1 MSRSYATYH
10 IRREPISLAA
20 IFSLNPKNSL
30 NPQNL
35 LSFIGA
41 STTLSPCARVR
52 VRLGRL
58 PETMLRSDQD
68 RIAKLVKLIQSEQD
82 SQTLLALMDELN
94 QLLTDDEARKNVLR
108 AGKVTGE

>member
-10 IRREPISLAA
+10 IRREPIGLAA

-30 NPQNL
+30 NPQKSSVVYWRFHHSL
-35 LSFIGA
+35 PAVESG
-41 STTLSPCARVR
+41 
-52 VRLGRL
+52 LGRL

-94 QLLTDDEARKNVLR
+94 QLLTDDEARKN
-108 AGKVTGE
+108 